1 MSNNKMKVEARGSEL
16 VISRI
21 LDAPPERVFQI
32 WSSCEHLKSW
42 WGPKEWPMDE
52 CTMDFREGG
61 EWRYCLRGPNEGDE
75 SWGLAIYQVIVNP
88 EKIVYRDHF
97 TDSEGIVNQ
106 EMPELLVTVE
116 FIKQSSQTRMVNT
129 TLFDSTETRKSL
141 MDMGAV
147 EGWSSSL
154 DRLEAY
160 LSQLIAES

>member
-1 MSNNKMKVEARGSEL
+1 
-16 VISRI
+16 
-21 LDAPPERVFQI
+21 
-32 WSSCEHLKSW
+32 
-42 WGPKEWPMDE
+42 MDE